1 MNHRPFIIAAIAL
14 LAVLVLLAPSAVA
27 DLSDEQESRA
37 KIIGRTLDGLGQSL
51 PGVLVVLDSG
61 ENTTSKPDGSF
72 SLFTTPGDHTVTFY
86 KENYTSEKVF
96 VSIDEGQGTIDLGE
110 INLRADINPNQH
122 LIFILFIGCSL
133 FVIIVVLV
141 AFMSKD

>member
-1 MNHRPFIIAAIAL
+1 M
-14 LAVLVLLAPSAVA
+14 LVLLAPSSVA

-61 ENTTSKPDGSF
+61 ENTTSNPDGSF
-72 SLFTTPGDHTVTFY
+72 SLFTTPGDYTVTFY

-96 VSIDEGQGTIDLGE
+96 VSIAEGQGTVDLGE
-110 INLRADINPNQH
+110 ITLRADMNPNQH
-122 LIFILFIGCSL
+122 LVFILFVGCSL
-133 FVIIVVLV
+133 FVVVVVLV
-141 AFMSKD
+141 TFISKD